1 LKNCIKLSVLGAL
14 LASSVSFAFADNI
27 TLGSFAT
34 GTTAASLGFS
44 TSQTAMNLA
53 GFTAYAAPPA
63 IASTPIL
70 LSGTASTYALAPNGV
85 WGTPI
90 GNSTWV
96 GNAANAAPGGVAQA
110 YGYYQYTTLFTAV
123 GGSGYTGSIEVMADD
138 TAEILL
144 NGAVIVPFSVLGS
157 DAHCADSG
165 VSCLS
170 GDIVALTGLTLF
182 SGTDA
187 NMFTFVVEQAGTMG
201 PAGNPTGVDFTAH
214 LMSAVTPEPSS
225 LILLGTGLLGV
236 AGLLFRKRPTT

>member
-1 LKNCIKLSVLGAL
+1 MKTCSKLSVFCAL
-14 LASSVSFAFADNI
+14 LVLSASFACADTIN
-27 TLGSFAT
+27 LGSFAT

-44 TSQTAMNLA
+44 ASQTALNLA
-53 GFTAYAAPPA
+53 GFTSFPSPPA
-63 IASTPIL
+63 LGSTPIL
-70 LSGTASTYALAPNGV
+70 LNGTANTYALAPVGV
-85 WGTPI
+85 WANAL
-90 GNSTWV
+90 GNSTWI
-96 GNAANAAPGGVAQA
+96 GNAPTAGPVGTDPAW
-110 YGYYQYTTLFTAV
+110 GYYQYTTQFTAV
-123 GGSGYTGSIEVMADD
+123 GGTGYSGTFDVMADD

-144 NGAVIVPFSVLGS
+144 NGAVIVPFGVLGS

-182 SGTDA
+182 SGTEA